1 MKRHVIQMRVTM
13 LSLVFLLPISL
24 ALSARANSSP
34 HVRVHIKDMAFIPKV
49 IHVRVGSTVTWV
61 NEDDVAHTVTSGNGS
76 DDAKWVSSPLIT
88 TGKTFNV
95 TFSKVG
101 SFPYYCKPH
110 FYDESMHGTVIVEK

>member
-1 MKRHVIQMRVTM
+1 M
-13 LSLVFLLPISL
+13 LSLVLLLPMSL
-24 ALSARANSSP
+24 ALAARANSSP
-34 HVRVHIKDMAFIPKV
+34 HVPVHIKDMAFIPKV
-49 IHVRVGSTVTWV
+49 IHVHVGSTVTWV

-76 DDAKWVSSPLIT
+76 DDAKWVSSALIT
-88 TGKTFNV
+88 TGKSFDV